1 MLAFIDTLLMA
12 FFVIV
17 CILLI
22 VVVLLQKGRGGG
34 LGAAFGGM
42 GSSAFGTRVGDV
54 FTWVTIVLTACFLV
68 LAIVS
73 SLVFR
78 TPPSTVQTPQFRP
91 EPTAVSEDT
100 FVTIY
105 TGTKGATIHFTT
117 DGKVPDEK
125 SPAYTKK
132 IKIAPGTTIKAR
144 AYREGWEPSDIS
156 TGSYPLKSA
165 TTQTSQPATAPG
177 AAATTAPAM

>member
-1 MLAFIDTLLMA
+1 MLAFVDTLLMA

-17 CILLI
+17 CILLV

-73 SLVFR
+73 SLMFR
-78 TPPSTVQTPQFRP
+78 TPPSDVQPPQFKP
-91 EPTAVSEDT
+91 APGAVNEDT

-105 TGTKGATIHFTT
+105 TGTKGAKIYFTT
-117 DGKVPDEK
+117 DGKQPDDK
-125 SPAYTKK
+125 SPMYTKP
-132 IKIAPGTTIKAR
+132 IKIIAGTTIKAK
-144 AYREGWEPSDIS
+144 AYREGWEPSGVS
-156 TGSYPLKSA
+156 VGSYPLKSA
-165 TTQTSQPATAPG
+165 TTQATQGG
-177 AAATTAPAM
+177 AAPSGAAKTAPAM